1 FGQRLTLTTLGHCER
16 PPTRAPL
23 APLAKPESVDV
34 HNAQVSSD
42 LAALG
47 CGLLLFC
54 TVVLSLIF
62 FKIKILVKKLN
73 QLSNGS
79 PWRHLAHQKT
89 PAASDLAR
97 SAREAL
103 VGGLGDPRQPRTR
116 AAAAVAARTAARA
129 HRLSRQQCSCCDSNT
144 RLRTTAKAAQ
154 YQPKQKSTFQTF
166 WRTAGKG
173 FPPPWAMLPPYSL
186 CFLTALQPRPKT
198 VAASGQSLSQHSC
211 RDSDTR
217 ARGSQSQRR
226 IATDNVPNFL
236 GFLMVKWTAVIIPL
250 ALATAAYLFYSRHQG
265 SAAST
270 ASRNENLPGDKD
282 DKLLHLTAQDIA
294 VLRRNQEKVK
304 REKEAQNSMISKP
317 IFSGLPPPPVDG
329 VNCRWVCD
337 NITTTSTEDHKVIE
351 EETEEQ
357 VEELEETQK
366 STEFVEKTTLK
377 SAEKN
382 VKVEY
387 EYEKEWN
394 FEQKVETSTVE
405 IVSSTPAPETKKVDL
420 QMEKKITFDKNKEEE
435 EEEEEHSSPDHALP
449 NIDSKNNFTSSS
461 FFFNSRR
468 EEQTTQKMKVITT
481 TSQTPEI
488 PLTTEAQKFVKTEF
502 EEEKEFNFENYEETT
517 KGKNEGST
525 EEISKITESYS
536 ESTLGSPTSTTKK
549 PAEKTLVV
557 TDNKEEFTDFEEEE
571 KEKVNTEKTVEVPSN
586 TPSISTT
593 TKPSLEKLNYEA
605 EKEFNFESQ
614 DDETTATQEEELIT
628 TSTSPPPTVPELP
641 IYTSPSTEKPI
652 PISSTTTK
660 PSLEKLNFETKNEV
674 NFDQDETQ
682 QKQEEQ
688 IKTSSSPKLPAFTST
703 TKQAIKTSTSTT
715 RKPSVERLNYVDE
728 NEQTF
733 EEQDEQITSSSNT
746 PPKLPIFTP
755 STKKSIEISTTT
767 TTTSKPEFKKLDFES
782 ENEMNFD
789 QDETQKPSE
798 PIKTSKSPVFASTT
812 KRSSISPSTTPKPAF
827 KNVNFETGKP
837 FNFEQYETQK
847 PEEQIIRTSSPK
859 LPTFFPTTEKSI
871 KSPSTTTSKPF
882 FKNVHFET
890 GKPFNFEQY
899 ETQKP
904 EEQIRTSSPKVPKL
918 PTFTSTTKKPITK
931 SPSTTAKPSLEKLNY
946 NSENEMNFEDNK
958 HKEQIITTSSSKSPK
973 QTTTKQSSTKSTT
986 SKIEKLNYET
996 ENEINFEQ
1004 EKTTKQK
1011 EQIKSTS
1018 AKLPIFTTEHSTFK
1032 TSTTPKSAFEKLD
1045 YNTENEMTF
1054 EQDENVQKQE
1064 QQTETSSSKVSH
1076 FTTST
1081 VEKLSTTS
1089 TTPKPSLVEK
1099 LNYNT
1104 ENEMNFEQDE
1114 NTQKNEKQVETSSH
1128 KLPIFTP
1135 STEKPIPSPSSTTN
1149 LFEKL
1154 DFESDQEFDFEQ
1166 DEAQKQEKQIETA
1179 SSKVPI
1185 FTVSTEQS
1193 SKVST
1198 TAKPSFKNTNFEL
1211 EKKDNFKQD
1220 ETQKQEQQTTAFTT
1234 KKSIKKSST
1243 TTTQQSLE
1251 KLNYNT
1257 ENEMTFEQNEN
1268 VQKQEKQART
1278 SSSKAQNLPI
1288 STEQPLYLSP
1298 TTSKSPFEK
1307 LNYESENEMNF
1318 EQDETQKQKSTSSS
1332 SKTPK
1337 LPTTT
1342 KKSGTKSTTTSK
1354 SSLEKLDYN
1363 TQNEMTFGQEESI
1376 QKQKQLTETSSQKV
1390 PKLPIFPP
1398 ITEKSITESPSTTTE
1413 LFQKLN
1419 YESDQE
1425 FNFAEEGGE
1434 KRGKSKVDENSS
1446 STIKQSELNKVD
1458 SKTIDQ
1464 KSKENIF
1471 EKTKNQEKQSSVKGK
1486 TAQNLVSGEE
1496 KSSAFK
1502 EKSSTSKV
1510 KTIKSTTTT
1519 KATEPP
1525 QNQAFKKLDY
1535 QSDDSYNFETET
1547 AKNNNN
1553 NNPAVENRS
1562 NVNVKTEAST
1572 TATAASSSSTN
1583 NSNRKSANQQV
1594 NVQQSIENHSDLF
1607 HQAIDVTGDGAKNT
1621 KKKMKKKVVVANK
1634 LPSQAKSYSN
1644 AFNNFKQRVQTAS
1657 TADTS
1662 SKKAAAVNSA
1672 QAIKYESGENFK
1684 NFGER
1689 SQFFRGSA
1697 AAATTAKSA
1706 AESFSG
1712 SGSKVKN
1719 GTFSFSKKV
1728 VNSENSGGAGKSSKT
1743 FSGSSV
1749 GTSELTGVNRKLI
1762 QEKSD
1767 PRRRKLTVVK
1777 THQTSRKVDRGQV
1790 TSNLA
1795 VQRYDLKTTLSRI
1808 SDVT

>member
-1 FGQRLTLTTLGHCER
+1 
-16 PPTRAPL
+16 
-23 APLAKPESVDV
+23 
-34 HNAQVSSD
+34 
-42 LAALG
+42 
-47 CGLLLFC
+47 
-54 TVVLSLIF
+54 
-62 FKIKILVKKLN
+62 
-73 QLSNGS
+73 
-79 PWRHLAHQKT
+79 
-89 PAASDLAR
+89 
-97 SAREAL
+97 
-103 VGGLGDPRQPRTR
+103 
-116 AAAAVAARTAARA
+116 
-129 HRLSRQQCSCCDSNT
+129 
-144 RLRTTAKAAQ
+144 
-154 YQPKQKSTFQTF
+154 
-166 WRTAGKG
+166 
-173 FPPPWAMLPPYSL
+173 
-186 CFLTALQPRPKT
+186 
-198 VAASGQSLSQHSC
+198 
-211 RDSDTR
+211 
-217 ARGSQSQRR
+217 
-226 IATDNVPNFL
+226 
-236 GFLMVKWTAVIIPL
+236 MVKWTAVIIPL

-270 ASRNENLPGDKD
+270 ASRNENLPDDKD
-282 DKLLHLTAQDIA
+282 DKDIV

-337 NITTTSTEDHKVIE
+337 NITTSTTEDYKVIEE

-357 VEELEETQK
+357 VELERTEK
-366 STEFVEKTTLK
+366 FTEFVEQTTLK
-377 SAEKN
+377 TAEKN

-387 EYEKEWN
+387 EYEKEFN
-394 FEQKVETSTVE
+394 FDQKVEELSTVVE
-405 IVSSTPAPETKKVDL
+405 IVSSTPVPETKKVDL
-420 QMEKKITFDKNKEEE
+420 QMEKEINFDRNEEE
-435 EEEEEHSSPDHALP
+435 EEEKEEEHSSPDHALP

-468 EEQTTQKMKVITT
+468 IK
-481 TSQTPEI
+481 TPS
-488 PLTTEAQKFVKTEF
+488 TTEAQKFIKTEF

-517 KGKNEGST
+517 KGKEEGST
-525 EEISKITESYS
+525 EEFSTES
-536 ESTLGSPTSTTKK
+536 STLGSPEPPSPSSTSTTKK
-549 PAEKTLVV
+549 PAERTLVV
-557 TDNKEEFTDFEEEE
+557 TDEKEEFEDFEEEE
-571 KEKVNTEKTVEVPSN
+571 DQKVSTEKIVVEVPSS

-614 DDETTATQEEELIT
+614 DDEATATQEEELIT

-641 IYTSPSTEKPI
+641 IYTLPSTEKPI
-652 PISSTTTK
+652 SISSTTLK
-660 PSLEKLNFETKNEV
+660 PSLEKLNYETENEV

-703 TKQAIKTSTSTT
+703 TKQAIKTSTTS
-715 RKPSVERLNYVDE
+715 KPSEERLNYVDE

-733 EEQDEQITSSSNT
+733 DQNESRKQNEQITSPSKA
-746 PPKLPIFTP
+746 PPKLPTSTP
-755 STKKSIEISTTT
+755 STEKSIEISTTT
-767 TTTSKPEFKKLDFES
+767 TSKPSFEKLDFES

-789 QDETQKPSE
+789 QDETQKTSE
-798 PIKTSKSPVFASTT
+798 LIKTSKSPIFASTT

-827 KNVNFETGKP
+827 KN
-837 FNFEQYETQK
+837 
-847 PEEQIIRTSSPK
+847 
-859 LPTFFPTTEKSI
+859 
-871 KSPSTTTSKPF
+871 
-882 FKNVHFET
+882 
-890 GKPFNFEQY
+890 
-899 ETQKP
+899 
-904 EEQIRTSSPKVPKL
+904 
-918 PTFTSTTKKPITK
+918 
-931 SPSTTAKPSLEKLNY
+931 LNY

-958 HKEQIITTSSSKSPK
+958 QEEEEKQIITTSSSKSPK
-973 QTTTKQSSTKSTT
+973 QTTTKKSSTKSTT

-1004 EKTTKQK
+1004 EETTKK
-1011 EQIKSTS
+1011 KVQIKSTS

-1089 TTPKPSLVEK
+1089 TTPKPSLEK

-1114 NTQKNEKQVETSSH
+1114 NTQKNEEQMETSSQ
-1128 KLPIFTP
+1128 KLPILLP

-1198 TAKPSFKNTNFEL
+1198 TAKPAFKNINFET
-1211 EKKDNFKQD
+1211 EKEDQFQRD
-1220 ETQKQEQQTTAFTT
+1220 ETQKQKQQIISTT
-1234 KKSIKKSST
+1234 KKSVKKSST

-1257 ENEMTFEQNEN
+1257 ENEMTFEQDEN
-1268 VQKQEKQART
+1268 VQKQEKQIKT
-1278 SSSKAQNLPI
+1278 SSSKAPKLPI
-1288 STEQPLYLSP
+1288 STEQPVYLSP
-1298 TTSKSPFEK
+1298 TTAKSPFEK

-1318 EQDETQKQKSTSSS
+1318 EQDEAQKEIKTSSS
-1332 SKTPK
+1332 SKAPK

-1363 TQNEMTFGQEESI
+1363 TENEMTFGQEESI
-1376 QKQKQLTETSSQKV
+1376 QKQKQQAETSSQKV

-1398 ITEKSITESPSTTTE
+1398 ITEKSITE
-1413 LFQKLN
+1413 
-1419 YESDQE
+1419 
-1425 FNFAEEGGE
+1425 
-1434 KRGKSKVDENSS
+1434 R
-1446 STIKQSELNKVD
+1446 
-1458 SKTIDQ
+1458 
-1464 KSKENIF
+1464 
-1471 EKTKNQEKQSSVKGK
+1471 
-1486 TAQNLVSGEE
+1486 EE

-1510 KTIKSTTTT
+1510 KATKSTTTT
-1519 KATEPP
+1519 KATESPKKE
-1525 QNQAFKKLDY
+1525 AFKKLDY

-1553 NNPAVENRS
+1553 NPAVESRS
-1562 NVNVKTEAST
+1562 NANVKTE
-1572 TATAASSSSTN
+1572 
-1583 NSNRKSANQQV
+1583 SANQQV

-1607 HQAIDVTGDGAKNT
+1607 HQAIDVTGDGDKNT
-1621 KKKMKKKVVVANK
+1621 KKKMKKKKVVVANK

-1644 AFNNFKQRVQTAS
+1644 AFNNFKQRVQKTS
-1657 TADTS
+1657 TAEGK
-1662 SKKAAAVNSA
+1662 SKNSA
-1672 QAIKYESGENFK
+1672 ASDSARAMKYESGQNFK

-1689 SQFFRGSA
+1689 SQFFGGSA
-1697 AAATTAKSA
+1697 GAATTAKSA

-1719 GTFSFSKKV
+1719 GTYSFSKKV
-1728 VNSENSGGAGKSSKT
+1728 VNSENSGGASKSSKT
-1743 FSGSSV
+1743 FSSSSG

-1762 QEKSD
+1762 QQNPNDHEDSKLLRINAEKEYSMSF
-1767 PRRRKLTVVK
+1767 K
-1777 THQTSRKVDRGQV
+1777 
-1790 TSNLA
+1790 
-1795 VQRYDLKTTLSRI
+1795 
-1808 SDVT
+1808 